1 MFAPLLKSE
10 NEQSKPKTQES
21 DDEQPDT
28 KDTPDLES
36 EESAAQEEQSAK
48 GFKILTPSQ
57 LLSRLPTSL
66 AQLNAGNNSEQLKI
80 KIRQLFYSLF
90 KFKKL
95 AKNIYRSL
103 VDII

>member
-1 MFAPLLKSE
+1 MFPPLLKSDHQ
-10 NEQSKPKTQES
+10 QSYPKTQES
-21 DDEQPDT
+21 DDAKPDA

-66 AQLNAGNNSEQLKI
+66 AQLNVGNNSEQLKI
-80 KIRQLFYSLF
+80 KIRQLFYYLY
-90 KFKKL
+90 KF
-95 AKNIYRSL
+95 
-103 VDII
+103 

>member
-10 NEQSKPKTQES
+10 NEQSNQKTKES

-28 KDTPDLES
+28 KDTRDLES

-48 GFKILTPSQ
+48 GFKILTPIQ

-66 AQLNAGNNSEQLKI
+66 AQLNAGNNFEQLKI
-80 KIRQLFYSLF
+80 KIRQLFYYFF
-90 KFKKL
+90 KLKRL
-95 AKNIYRSL
+95 TKNIYGSL